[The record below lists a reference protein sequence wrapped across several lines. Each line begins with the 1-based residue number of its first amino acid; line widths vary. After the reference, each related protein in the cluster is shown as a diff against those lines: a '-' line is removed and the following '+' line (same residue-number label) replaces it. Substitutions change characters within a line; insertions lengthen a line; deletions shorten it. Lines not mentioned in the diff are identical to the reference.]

1 MATIEQRPRRPTHT
15 GHAEPYLYDRTETE
29 ASLRVDL
36 TRYPDPD
43 EAADRLLMACDE
55 LAALLVNEKG
65 QTP

>member
-55 LAALLVNEKG
+55 LAALLTEKG
-65 QTP
+65 QTQ

>member
-1 MATIEQRPRRPTHT
+1 MPLLDEDGTLLNYSYE
-15 GHAEPYLYDRTETE
+15 RTEDNI

-65 QTP
+65 QTQ